1 MSRPLVI
8 AIVTAVL
15 SPLVTSCGS
24 GSDVHDVYTALD
36 ANGDRRRTTFYTDS
50 IGIFCNAEYSSTKR
64 DVTIKAVIRATAIN
78 GQTKSTIVAQNEEV
92 PAPTS
97 KATLSFQLV
106 KGGADQAA
114 NADLIPWPPGKFVCE
129 ISENGKVQ
137 GSTEFSILVP
147 NCPDGPAIAGQPCRG
162 FYPDGGKCPG
172 ADTGTTCT
180 CGPSGAW
187 EGC

>member
-1 MSRPLVI
+1 MSRPSVI
-8 AIVTAVL
+8 VFATAAL
-15 SPLVTSCGS
+15 ASLGTSCGS
-24 GSDVHDVYTALD
+24 SNDVHDVYTALD
-36 ANGDRRRTTFYTDS
+36 ANGDRKRTTFYTDS
-50 IGIFCNAEYSSTKR
+50 IAIFCDAEYSGTKH

-92 PAPTS
+92 PAPAS

-114 NADLIPWPPGKFVCE
+114 NADLIPWPPGHFVCD
-129 ISENGKVQ
+129 ISENGKLQ
-137 GSTEFSILVP
+137 GSAEFNILVP

-162 FYPDGGKCPG
+162 FYPDGGKCAG

-180 CGPSGAW
+180 CGSSGTW